1 MTDATEKGMGAYVHV
16 DETGRAQPVTDKHAT
31 EWINAMLKEDR
42 RRELPSAEELLAA
55 ALMELRDIRKHL
67 ERQEKREIEILRDV
81 KKDVKKDLNEITEEV
96 SKPVMPHPDLLRQL
110 EKAGLHLHILPGF
123 PQDTRRT
130 AR

>member
-16 DETGRAQPVTDKHAT
+16 DEMGRAQPVTDKHAT

-42 RRELPSAEELLAA
+42 RRELPSVEELLAA

-67 ERQEKREIEILRDV
+67 ERQEKREIDALRDLKRMVDNEPV
-81 KKDVKKDLNEITEEV
+81 KTQE
-96 SKPVMPHPDLLRQL
+96 PVNVPHPDLFDQLRKLGINVQVVSKPRP
-110 EKAGLHLHILPGF
+110 EV
-123 PQDTRRT
+123 RY